1 MTSRFKQVGVLAT
14 LLLGAVSA
22 QAALCNLTTG
32 NLSICYGELAS
43 PVGVVSGD
51 PLAARGEFGS
61 FLKTIGTETFL
72 GVPVGAVSPLSLN
85 FGAITGTMSGSTIVP
100 SPVPGGTDTVVSHVS
115 VVGNAVPDTNEG
127 RFGTSGNSFNDERFI
142 LVGNGDLAVT
152 FSEAV
157 SAFGFYG
164 TDIGDFGGSIFID
177 LINTAG
183 TTTITLDNSPAGANP
198 PSGSLLFWGFVDT
211 KSKYD
216 QVRFRFT
223 DARDGIGFDDLV
235 TGTLKDDLP
244 PPNPTPEPAGLALLG
259 AAFAAAALA
268 RRRTRRTD

>member
-1 MTSRFKQVGVLAT
+1 M
-14 LLLGAVSA
+14 
-22 QAALCNLTTG
+22 
-32 NLSICYGELAS
+32 
-43 PVGVVSGD
+43 
-51 PLAARGEFGS
+51 
-61 FLKTIGTETFL
+61 
-72 GVPVGAVSPLSLN
+72 
-85 FGAITGTMSGSTIVP
+85 VP
-100 SPVPGGTDTVVSHVS
+100 SPDRGGTDTVVSHVS

-127 RFGTSGNSFNDERFI
+127 RFGTSGNSFDDERFI

-164 TDIGDFGGSIFID
+164 TDIGGCGGGPFPAP
-177 LINTAG
+177 LNTAG
-183 TTTITLDNSPAGANP
+183 TPTITLDTRPAGANP
-198 PSGSLLFWGFVDT
+198 HSGPLLCWGFVDT
-211 KSKYD
+211 QSKYD
-216 QVRFRFT
+216 QVRFRCT
-223 DARDGIGFDDLV
+223 DARYGIGFDDLV